1 MCILIKSVK
10 SFWFDF
16 STQKN
21 KGKQNALPRAK
32 LKVCWLSIL
41 VLNHTRNVR
50 AYIEPAINYRLTKQ
64 YWTLYENNA
73 IDMVSFLAELKLAGN
88 ENTELI
94 ILQPKD
100 DK

>member
-1 MCILIKSVK
+1 MP
-10 SFWFDF
+10 
-16 STQKN
+16 TPYKN
-21 KGKQNALPRAK
+21 NCG
-32 LKVCWLSIL
+32 L
-41 VLNHTRNVR
+41 VLNQRSLRVCLHLIFLRKILAHKTALFLYINVR

-64 YWTLYENNA
+64 YRTLYENNA

>member
-1 MCILIKSVK
+1 M
-10 SFWFDF
+10 
-16 STQKN
+16 N
-21 KGKQNALPRAK
+21 K
-32 LKVCWLSIL
+32 LKVCYNPKNKY
-41 VLNHTRNVR
+41 LNPLLFIYKTVR

-64 YWTLYENNA
+64 YRTLYENNA